1 LLVLHSGEVEYSAGL
16 SLQES
21 QLIAVRE
28 DPTRPR
34 LLLLSHSPVFTIGK
48 FGDEK
53 NVLDPHGIPVV
64 RTDRGGDVTYH
75 GPGQL
80 VGYPILSLREHHIG
94 IRTFVH
100 RLEKALI
107 STVSHFGIEAWRKD
121 DCVGVWTEQGKLA
134 SIGVRVDQGVTRHG
148 FALQVRKETEPY
160 TYINPCGIPSCAMT
174 SMEELCS
181 LPTEQELR
189 AVFVAQFLSLFHI
202 SRSSE
207 TPFPKL

>member
-1 LLVLHSGEVEYSAGL
+1 M
-16 SLQES
+16 
-21 QLIAVRE
+21 IAVRE
-28 DPTRPR
+28 EPTRPR

-94 IRTFVH
+94 IRTFI
-100 RLEKALI
+100 RRIEKALLH
-107 STVSHFGIEAWRKD
+107 TVSHFGIEAWRKD
-121 DCVGVWTEQGKLA
+121 DCVGIWTQQGKLA

-174 SMEELCS
+174 SMEELGS
-181 LPTEQELR
+181 LPGEKELR
-189 AVFVAQFLSLFHI
+189 EVFIFQFLRLFQI

-207 TPFPKL
+207 NPLPKL